1 MRLAHM
7 DGVVARVAEEAD
19 HRRRHL
25 HVRRRGESLGAEA
38 VDVPFRA
45 PEDVRV
51 QFLIHGGAVLAADG
65 VGWLVLGHGGP
76 VGDVTVDG
84 VHPGHQAGAGRGRDR
99 AGIGLRE
106 DDPLLG
112 EPLHVRG
119 VELAVAGIDL
129 LAIGD
134 GALRPAVVID
144 QEEDDIRA
152 FGAAGQDGGQQC
164 KGGEGGFS
172 CLHGDV
178 ISLSKIGVF
187 RKKSYFCLLTGTT
200 MYQDYLK
207 FYPDFPIKGVNF
219 VDVLPFMQ
227 DKEVFTAITRDL
239 GALCASPNVVAPE
252 ARGFLFASPMLAVC
266 DNVKNILTLRKK
278 GKIPY
283 AEGDLVQVNIL
294 KEYGAD
300 EVFFRRSDI
309 LAGVPDGDT
318 FRLTIFDD
326 ILATGGTAEGVARAL
341 NAMTVEKDGRTY
353 RIEVTDFV
361 FLVEL
366 LDLKGAERLTPIAP
380 VKSLIRLEGT
390 DEV

>member
-1 MRLAHM
+1 M
-7 DGVVARVAEEAD
+7 
-19 HRRRHL
+19 
-25 HVRRRGESLGAEA
+25 
-38 VDVPFRA
+38 
-45 PEDVRV
+45 
-51 QFLIHGGAVLAADG
+51 
-65 VGWLVLGHGGP
+65 
-76 VGDVTVDG
+76 
-84 VHPGHQAGAGRGRDR
+84 
-99 AGIGLRE
+99 
-106 DDPLLG
+106 
-112 EPLHVRG
+112 
-119 VELAVAGIDL
+119 
-129 LAIGD
+129 
-134 GALRPAVVID
+134 
-144 QEEDDIRA
+144 
-152 FGAAGQDGGQQC
+152 
-164 KGGEGGFS
+164 
-172 CLHGDV
+172 
-178 ISLSKIGVF
+178 
-187 RKKSYFCLLTGTT
+187 T

-341 NAMTVEKDGRTY
+341 NAMTVEKDGMDFLNNAKDLAKIID
-353 RIEVTDFV
+353 RIDRQLFGLFPTEY
-361 FLVEL
+361 
-366 LDLKGAERLTPIAP
+366 
-380 VKSLIRLEGT
+380 
-390 DEV
+390 

>member
-1 MRLAHM
+1 
-7 DGVVARVAEEAD
+7 
-19 HRRRHL
+19 
-25 HVRRRGESLGAEA
+25 
-38 VDVPFRA
+38 
-45 PEDVRV
+45 
-51 QFLIHGGAVLAADG
+51 
-65 VGWLVLGHGGP
+65 
-76 VGDVTVDG
+76 
-84 VHPGHQAGAGRGRDR
+84 
-99 AGIGLRE
+99 
-106 DDPLLG
+106 
-112 EPLHVRG
+112 
-119 VELAVAGIDL
+119 
-129 LAIGD
+129 
-134 GALRPAVVID
+134 
-144 QEEDDIRA
+144 
-152 FGAAGQDGGQQC
+152 
-164 KGGEGGFS
+164 
-172 CLHGDV
+172 
-178 ISLSKIGVF
+178 
-187 RKKSYFCLLTGTT
+187 

-309 LAGVPDGDT
+309 LAGVPDGDA

-380 VKSLIRLEGT
+380 VKSLIRLAGT

>member
-1 MRLAHM
+1 
-7 DGVVARVAEEAD
+7 
-19 HRRRHL
+19 
-25 HVRRRGESLGAEA
+25 
-38 VDVPFRA
+38 
-45 PEDVRV
+45 
-51 QFLIHGGAVLAADG
+51 
-65 VGWLVLGHGGP
+65 
-76 VGDVTVDG
+76 
-84 VHPGHQAGAGRGRDR
+84 
-99 AGIGLRE
+99 
-106 DDPLLG
+106 
-112 EPLHVRG
+112 
-119 VELAVAGIDL
+119 
-129 LAIGD
+129 
-134 GALRPAVVID
+134 
-144 QEEDDIRA
+144 
-152 FGAAGQDGGQQC
+152 
-164 KGGEGGFS
+164 
-172 CLHGDV
+172 
-178 ISLSKIGVF
+178 
-187 RKKSYFCLLTGTT
+187 

-380 VKSLIRLEGT
+380 VKSLIRLAGT
-390 DEV
+390 DEA

>member
-1 MRLAHM
+1 M
-7 DGVVARVAEEAD
+7 
-19 HRRRHL
+19 
-25 HVRRRGESLGAEA
+25 
-38 VDVPFRA
+38 
-45 PEDVRV
+45 
-51 QFLIHGGAVLAADG
+51 
-65 VGWLVLGHGGP
+65 
-76 VGDVTVDG
+76 
-84 VHPGHQAGAGRGRDR
+84 
-99 AGIGLRE
+99 
-106 DDPLLG
+106 
-112 EPLHVRG
+112 
-119 VELAVAGIDL
+119 
-129 LAIGD
+129 
-134 GALRPAVVID
+134 
-144 QEEDDIRA
+144 
-152 FGAAGQDGGQQC
+152 
-164 KGGEGGFS
+164 
-172 CLHGDV
+172 
-178 ISLSKIGVF
+178 
-187 RKKSYFCLLTGTT
+187 T

-380 VKSLIRLEGT
+380 VKSLIRLAGT

>member
-1 MRLAHM
+1 M
-7 DGVVARVAEEAD
+7 
-19 HRRRHL
+19 
-25 HVRRRGESLGAEA
+25 
-38 VDVPFRA
+38 
-45 PEDVRV
+45 
-51 QFLIHGGAVLAADG
+51 
-65 VGWLVLGHGGP
+65 
-76 VGDVTVDG
+76 
-84 VHPGHQAGAGRGRDR
+84 
-99 AGIGLRE
+99 
-106 DDPLLG
+106 
-112 EPLHVRG
+112 
-119 VELAVAGIDL
+119 
-129 LAIGD
+129 
-134 GALRPAVVID
+134 
-144 QEEDDIRA
+144 
-152 FGAAGQDGGQQC
+152 
-164 KGGEGGFS
+164 
-172 CLHGDV
+172 
-178 ISLSKIGVF
+178 
-187 RKKSYFCLLTGTT
+187 T

>member
-1 MRLAHM
+1 
-7 DGVVARVAEEAD
+7 
-19 HRRRHL
+19 
-25 HVRRRGESLGAEA
+25 
-38 VDVPFRA
+38 
-45 PEDVRV
+45 
-51 QFLIHGGAVLAADG
+51 
-65 VGWLVLGHGGP
+65 
-76 VGDVTVDG
+76 
-84 VHPGHQAGAGRGRDR
+84 
-99 AGIGLRE
+99 
-106 DDPLLG
+106 
-112 EPLHVRG
+112 
-119 VELAVAGIDL
+119 
-129 LAIGD
+129 
-134 GALRPAVVID
+134 
-144 QEEDDIRA
+144 
-152 FGAAGQDGGQQC
+152 
-164 KGGEGGFS
+164 
-172 CLHGDV
+172 
-178 ISLSKIGVF
+178 
-187 RKKSYFCLLTGTT
+187 

-283 AEGDLVQVNIL
+283 AEGDLAQVNIL

-380 VKSLIRLEGT
+380 VKSLIRLAGT

>member
-1 MRLAHM
+1 
-7 DGVVARVAEEAD
+7 
-19 HRRRHL
+19 
-25 HVRRRGESLGAEA
+25 
-38 VDVPFRA
+38 
-45 PEDVRV
+45 
-51 QFLIHGGAVLAADG
+51 
-65 VGWLVLGHGGP
+65 
-76 VGDVTVDG
+76 
-84 VHPGHQAGAGRGRDR
+84 
-99 AGIGLRE
+99 
-106 DDPLLG
+106 
-112 EPLHVRG
+112 
-119 VELAVAGIDL
+119 
-129 LAIGD
+129 
-134 GALRPAVVID
+134 
-144 QEEDDIRA
+144 
-152 FGAAGQDGGQQC
+152 
-164 KGGEGGFS
+164 
-172 CLHGDV
+172 
-178 ISLSKIGVF
+178 
-187 RKKSYFCLLTGTT
+187 

-380 VKSLIRLEGT
+380 VKSLIRLAGT

>member
-1 MRLAHM
+1 
-7 DGVVARVAEEAD
+7 
-19 HRRRHL
+19 
-25 HVRRRGESLGAEA
+25 
-38 VDVPFRA
+38 
-45 PEDVRV
+45 
-51 QFLIHGGAVLAADG
+51 
-65 VGWLVLGHGGP
+65 
-76 VGDVTVDG
+76 
-84 VHPGHQAGAGRGRDR
+84 
-99 AGIGLRE
+99 
-106 DDPLLG
+106 
-112 EPLHVRG
+112 
-119 VELAVAGIDL
+119 
-129 LAIGD
+129 
-134 GALRPAVVID
+134 
-144 QEEDDIRA
+144 
-152 FGAAGQDGGQQC
+152 
-164 KGGEGGFS
+164 
-172 CLHGDV
+172 
-178 ISLSKIGVF
+178 
-187 RKKSYFCLLTGTT
+187 

-207 FYPDFPIKGVNF
+207 FYPDFPTKGVNF

-380 VKSLIRLEGT
+380 VKSLIRLAGT

>member
-1 MRLAHM
+1 
-7 DGVVARVAEEAD
+7 
-19 HRRRHL
+19 
-25 HVRRRGESLGAEA
+25 
-38 VDVPFRA
+38 
-45 PEDVRV
+45 
-51 QFLIHGGAVLAADG
+51 
-65 VGWLVLGHGGP
+65 
-76 VGDVTVDG
+76 
-84 VHPGHQAGAGRGRDR
+84 
-99 AGIGLRE
+99 
-106 DDPLLG
+106 
-112 EPLHVRG
+112 
-119 VELAVAGIDL
+119 
-129 LAIGD
+129 
-134 GALRPAVVID
+134 
-144 QEEDDIRA
+144 
-152 FGAAGQDGGQQC
+152 
-164 KGGEGGFS
+164 
-172 CLHGDV
+172 
-178 ISLSKIGVF
+178 
-187 RKKSYFCLLTGTT
+187 

-341 NAMTVEKDGRTY
+341 NAMTVEKDGQTY

-380 VKSLIRLEGT
+380 VKSLIRLAGT
-390 DEV
+390 DEA

>member
-1 MRLAHM
+1 
-7 DGVVARVAEEAD
+7 
-19 HRRRHL
+19 
-25 HVRRRGESLGAEA
+25 
-38 VDVPFRA
+38 
-45 PEDVRV
+45 
-51 QFLIHGGAVLAADG
+51 
-65 VGWLVLGHGGP
+65 
-76 VGDVTVDG
+76 
-84 VHPGHQAGAGRGRDR
+84 
-99 AGIGLRE
+99 
-106 DDPLLG
+106 
-112 EPLHVRG
+112 
-119 VELAVAGIDL
+119 
-129 LAIGD
+129 
-134 GALRPAVVID
+134 
-144 QEEDDIRA
+144 
-152 FGAAGQDGGQQC
+152 
-164 KGGEGGFS
+164 
-172 CLHGDV
+172 
-178 ISLSKIGVF
+178 
-187 RKKSYFCLLTGTT
+187 

-239 GALCASPNVVAPE
+239 GALC
-252 ARGFLFASPMLAVC
+252 ASPMLAVC

>member
-1 MRLAHM
+1 
-7 DGVVARVAEEAD
+7 
-19 HRRRHL
+19 
-25 HVRRRGESLGAEA
+25 
-38 VDVPFRA
+38 
-45 PEDVRV
+45 
-51 QFLIHGGAVLAADG
+51 
-65 VGWLVLGHGGP
+65 
-76 VGDVTVDG
+76 
-84 VHPGHQAGAGRGRDR
+84 
-99 AGIGLRE
+99 
-106 DDPLLG
+106 
-112 EPLHVRG
+112 
-119 VELAVAGIDL
+119 
-129 LAIGD
+129 
-134 GALRPAVVID
+134 
-144 QEEDDIRA
+144 
-152 FGAAGQDGGQQC
+152 
-164 KGGEGGFS
+164 
-172 CLHGDV
+172 
-178 ISLSKIGVF
+178 
-187 RKKSYFCLLTGTT
+187 

-219 VDVLPFMQ
+219 VDVLPVMQ

-380 VKSLIRLEGT
+380 VKSLIRLAGT

>member
-1 MRLAHM
+1 
-7 DGVVARVAEEAD
+7 
-19 HRRRHL
+19 
-25 HVRRRGESLGAEA
+25 
-38 VDVPFRA
+38 
-45 PEDVRV
+45 
-51 QFLIHGGAVLAADG
+51 
-65 VGWLVLGHGGP
+65 
-76 VGDVTVDG
+76 
-84 VHPGHQAGAGRGRDR
+84 
-99 AGIGLRE
+99 
-106 DDPLLG
+106 
-112 EPLHVRG
+112 
-119 VELAVAGIDL
+119 
-129 LAIGD
+129 
-134 GALRPAVVID
+134 
-144 QEEDDIRA
+144 
-152 FGAAGQDGGQQC
+152 
-164 KGGEGGFS
+164 
-172 CLHGDV
+172 
-178 ISLSKIGVF
+178 
-187 RKKSYFCLLTGTT
+187 
-200 MYQDYLK
+200 MYQDYLE
-207 FYPDFPIKGVNF
+207 FYPAFPIKGVNF
-219 VDVLPFMQ
+219 GDVLPFLQ

-353 RIEVTDFV
+353 RIEVTGSV

-380 VKSLIRLEGT
+380 VKSLIRLAGT

>member
-1 MRLAHM
+1 
-7 DGVVARVAEEAD
+7 
-19 HRRRHL
+19 
-25 HVRRRGESLGAEA
+25 
-38 VDVPFRA
+38 
-45 PEDVRV
+45 
-51 QFLIHGGAVLAADG
+51 
-65 VGWLVLGHGGP
+65 
-76 VGDVTVDG
+76 
-84 VHPGHQAGAGRGRDR
+84 
-99 AGIGLRE
+99 
-106 DDPLLG
+106 
-112 EPLHVRG
+112 
-119 VELAVAGIDL
+119 
-129 LAIGD
+129 
-134 GALRPAVVID
+134 
-144 QEEDDIRA
+144 
-152 FGAAGQDGGQQC
+152 
-164 KGGEGGFS
+164 
-172 CLHGDV
+172 
-178 ISLSKIGVF
+178 
-187 RKKSYFCLLTGTT
+187 
-200 MYQDYLK
+200 MYQDHLK

>member
-1 MRLAHM
+1 
-7 DGVVARVAEEAD
+7 
-19 HRRRHL
+19 
-25 HVRRRGESLGAEA
+25 
-38 VDVPFRA
+38 
-45 PEDVRV
+45 
-51 QFLIHGGAVLAADG
+51 
-65 VGWLVLGHGGP
+65 
-76 VGDVTVDG
+76 
-84 VHPGHQAGAGRGRDR
+84 
-99 AGIGLRE
+99 
-106 DDPLLG
+106 
-112 EPLHVRG
+112 
-119 VELAVAGIDL
+119 
-129 LAIGD
+129 
-134 GALRPAVVID
+134 
-144 QEEDDIRA
+144 
-152 FGAAGQDGGQQC
+152 
-164 KGGEGGFS
+164 
-172 CLHGDV
+172 
-178 ISLSKIGVF
+178 
-187 RKKSYFCLLTGTT
+187 

-283 AEGDLVQVNIL
+283 AEGDLAQVNIL

-380 VKSLIRLEGT
+380 VKSLIRLAGT
-390 DEV
+390 DEA

>member
-1 MRLAHM
+1 
-7 DGVVARVAEEAD
+7 
-19 HRRRHL
+19 
-25 HVRRRGESLGAEA
+25 
-38 VDVPFRA
+38 
-45 PEDVRV
+45 
-51 QFLIHGGAVLAADG
+51 
-65 VGWLVLGHGGP
+65 
-76 VGDVTVDG
+76 
-84 VHPGHQAGAGRGRDR
+84 
-99 AGIGLRE
+99 
-106 DDPLLG
+106 
-112 EPLHVRG
+112 
-119 VELAVAGIDL
+119 
-129 LAIGD
+129 
-134 GALRPAVVID
+134 
-144 QEEDDIRA
+144 
-152 FGAAGQDGGQQC
+152 
-164 KGGEGGFS
+164 
-172 CLHGDV
+172 
-178 ISLSKIGVF
+178 
-187 RKKSYFCLLTGTT
+187 

-353 RIEVTDFV
+353 RIEVTDVV

-366 LDLKGAERLTPIAP
+366 LDLKGAERLRPIAP

>member
-1 MRLAHM
+1 
-7 DGVVARVAEEAD
+7 
-19 HRRRHL
+19 
-25 HVRRRGESLGAEA
+25 
-38 VDVPFRA
+38 
-45 PEDVRV
+45 
-51 QFLIHGGAVLAADG
+51 
-65 VGWLVLGHGGP
+65 
-76 VGDVTVDG
+76 
-84 VHPGHQAGAGRGRDR
+84 
-99 AGIGLRE
+99 
-106 DDPLLG
+106 
-112 EPLHVRG
+112 
-119 VELAVAGIDL
+119 
-129 LAIGD
+129 
-134 GALRPAVVID
+134 
-144 QEEDDIRA
+144 
-152 FGAAGQDGGQQC
+152 
-164 KGGEGGFS
+164 
-172 CLHGDV
+172 
-178 ISLSKIGVF
+178 
-187 RKKSYFCLLTGTT
+187 